1 VRKGKT
7 TGGEP
12 LIYTNV
18 RDFSSKVTRNEGIQL
33 QGKSK

>member
-1 VRKGKT
+1 MEGKT

-18 RDFSSKVTRNEGIQL
+18 RDFSSKVTRNEGI
-33 QGKSK
+33 